1 MTVFRWVLGSDIFV
15 FREDWNRDIDN
26 GRYFSDLY
34 PEFRNSE
41 FWREWLK
48 YASACLETGLHYL
61 TGIIINISYVFR
73 RA

>member
-1 MTVFRWVLGSDIFV
+1 MTVFRWVMGSNIFV
-15 FREDWNRDIDN
+15 FREDWNRDINN

-34 PEFRNSE
+34 PKFRESE

-48 YASACLETGLHYL
+48 YASSCLETGLYH
-61 TGIIINISYVFR
+61 TEIIITISYALC